1 MSKSDPCD
9 PAGDP
14 FGPPKVS
21 TLVGCLHCQEIYES
35 YLIEWRLEPDR
46 HGQMCGWW
54 CCPTPGCDGKGF
66 GFDILPTD
74 RDYEDER
81 GGWVRCDDDEDFD
94 DADLDDAE
102 LDLPDP
108 PAPERPDE
116 SSGEDQI
123 PW

>member
-1 MSKSDPCD
+1 MATSDPCD

-14 FGPPKVS
+14 FGPPKVP

-46 HGQMCGWW
+46 NGEMRGWW

-66 GFDILPTD
+66 WMDILPTD
-74 RDYEDER
+74 RDYEDEH
-81 GGWVRCDDDEDFD
+81 GAWVHCDDDET
-94 DADLDDAE
+94 DLDDGDV
-102 LDLPDP
+102 DLPDP
-108 PAPERPDE
+108 PASGQSGG
-116 SSGEDQI
+116 SSDEDQI